1 MYVIILTVTVVA
13 KVTDVAI
20 SQSRIC
26 HKNLQMSQR
35 SQLSQKSRKCHTKS
49 QVSQM
54 SQMSQRSQLSQLSQ
68 KSRNCHK
75 SRKCHKK
82 SQMSQKVA
90 KVANVKVHSKT
101 PNCIV
106 CISGFYTGWLLPA
119 AVVGVMVFLYGVFT
133 MNSNTIAVE
142 TCSKGDEYRMCPL
155 CEECDYWKLI
165 DICLYKRI
173 AYLFDHPGTVF
184 YAIFMSFWGKTH
196 SILLLSL

>member
-1 MYVIILTVTVVA
+1 
-13 KVTDVAI
+13 
-20 SQSRIC
+20 
-26 HKNLQMSQR
+26 MSQR

-68 KSRNCHK
+68 KIAIVTK

-90 KVANVKVHSKT
+90 KVTNVKVHSKT
-101 PNCIV
+101 PNCIM
-106 CISGFYTGWLLPA
+106 CITGFYTGWLLPA

>member
-1 MYVIILTVTVVA
+1 MYF
-13 KVTDVAI
+13 
-20 SQSRIC
+20 
-26 HKNLQMSQR
+26 M
-35 SQLSQKSRKCHTKS
+35 
-49 QVSQM
+49 
-54 SQMSQRSQLSQLSQ
+54 
-68 KSRNCHK
+68 
-75 SRKCHKK
+75 
-82 SQMSQKVA
+82 
-90 KVANVKVHSKT
+90 
-101 PNCIV
+101 

-184 YAIFMSFWGKTH
+184 YAIFMSFWGKKFNLTFKINVGSISRVGIH
-196 SILLLSL
+196 SFELCSMIDGT

>member
-1 MYVIILTVTVVA
+1 MYY
-13 KVTDVAI
+13 
-20 SQSRIC
+20 
-26 HKNLQMSQR
+26 M
-35 SQLSQKSRKCHTKS
+35 
-49 QVSQM
+49 
-54 SQMSQRSQLSQLSQ
+54 
-68 KSRNCHK
+68 
-75 SRKCHKK
+75 
-82 SQMSQKVA
+82 
-90 KVANVKVHSKT
+90 
-101 PNCIV
+101 

-184 YAIFMSFWGKTH
+184 YAIFMSFWGKKFNLTFKINVGSISKVGIH
-196 SILLLSL
+196 SFELCSMIDGT

>member
-1 MYVIILTVTVVA
+1 MSHKVASVTNVA
-13 KVTDVAI
+13 NVTKVAI
-20 SQSRIC
+20 VTIV
-26 HKNLQMSQR
+26 
-35 SQLSQKSRKCHTKS
+35 T
-49 QVSQM
+49 
-54 SQMSQRSQLSQLSQ
+54 
-68 KSRNCHK
+68 K

-196 SILLLSL
+196 SILLLSLACEQRFRIHQLCSMIDGRGNNTVS

>member
-1 MYVIILTVTVVA
+1 
-13 KVTDVAI
+13 
-20 SQSRIC
+20 
-26 HKNLQMSQR
+26 MSQR

>member
-1 MYVIILTVTVVA
+1 MYF
-13 KVTDVAI
+13 
-20 SQSRIC
+20 
-26 HKNLQMSQR
+26 M
-35 SQLSQKSRKCHTKS
+35 
-49 QVSQM
+49 
-54 SQMSQRSQLSQLSQ
+54 
-68 KSRNCHK
+68 
-75 SRKCHKK
+75 
-82 SQMSQKVA
+82 
-90 KVANVKVHSKT
+90 
-101 PNCIV
+101 

-184 YAIFMSFWGKTH
+184 YAIFMSFWGKKFNLT
-196 SILLLSL
+196 SKCWYKQGWNTLF